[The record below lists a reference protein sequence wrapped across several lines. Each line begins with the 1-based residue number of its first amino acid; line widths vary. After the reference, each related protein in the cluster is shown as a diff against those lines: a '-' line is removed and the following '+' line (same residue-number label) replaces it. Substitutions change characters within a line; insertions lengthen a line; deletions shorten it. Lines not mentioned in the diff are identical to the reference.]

1 MGLALPRRER
11 NAGSADDLVGPNQT
25 LPVSGRKALGGGRV
39 KPRQLFA
46 KSCAAQ
52 PSMEFEGFLSDRL
65 GDFGNRSQ
73 TSLQRADV
81 EAGAAD
87 ENRQP
92 ACSRCRSHLVERQR
106 PPIGNRAALSSIEKA
121 IKPMRSPLLCGR
133 VGPRRQDTEIA
144 IDLPAVG
151 IYDGSVEDVRQL
163 QREYRFAACGRTSD
177 DEHGWR
183 GGPGCP
189 NRLVAM
195 ELSGVGRV
203 PVEMVLTLIAGV
215 RDRSRLPLIAPRVA
229 ATLGIGSEPNWL
241 ARGEACDL
249 TLNTTS
255 PKRVEETARAVI
267 DGASIDVLVQP
278 VAGRRKQLLIADLES
293 TIIENEM
300 LDELAERL
308 GLRARVAEIT
318 RRAMNGE
325 LDFVTALEARVSLLK
340 GMKIQ
345 VLKEAAARI
354 RLTPGAGALVATMRR
369 AGAATAL
376 VSGGFTI
383 FAEPVAAA
391 LGFDRVVANRLDLGH
406 GRITGTVQAP
416 IVTRDTKR
424 ETLLAL
430 TADLGITPAQTIA
443 VGDGAN
449 DLPMLATAGI
459 GIAFH
464 PKPMVADNA
473 RWHLDHADLTGLL
486 YAQGYRKDEIVDG
499 VVGEA

>member
-1 MGLALPRRER
+1 
-11 NAGSADDLVGPNQT
+11 
-25 LPVSGRKALGGGRV
+25 
-39 KPRQLFA
+39 
-46 KSCAAQ
+46 
-52 PSMEFEGFLSDRL
+52 
-65 GDFGNRSQ
+65 
-73 TSLQRADV
+73 
-81 EAGAAD
+81 
-87 ENRQP
+87 
-92 ACSRCRSHLVERQR
+92 
-106 PPIGNRAALSSIEKA
+106 
-121 IKPMRSPLLCGR
+121 
-133 VGPRRQDTEIA
+133 
-144 IDLPAVG
+144 
-151 IYDGSVEDVRQL
+151 
-163 QREYRFAACGRTSD
+163 
-177 DEHGWR
+177 
-183 GGPGCP
+183 
-189 NRLVAM
+189 
-195 ELSGVGRV
+195 
-203 PVEMVLTLIAGV
+203 MVLTLIAGV
-215 RDRSRLPLIAPRVA
+215 RGRSRMPRIAPRVA

-255 PKRVEETARAVI
+255 PKRAEETARAVI

-278 VAGRRKQLLIADLES
+278 AAGRRKQLLIADLES

-391 LGFDRVVANRLDLGH
+391 LGFDRVVANRLDLVR
-406 GRITGTVQAP
+406 GRITGTVQPP

-424 ETLLAL
+424 EALLSLA
-430 TADLGITPAQTIA
+430 AELGIAPAQTIA

-449 DLPMLATAGI
+449 DLPMLAAAGI

-464 PKPMVADNA
+464 PKPRVAEIA

-486 YAQGYRKDEIVDG
+486 YAQGYRKDEIV
-499 VVGEA
+499 A